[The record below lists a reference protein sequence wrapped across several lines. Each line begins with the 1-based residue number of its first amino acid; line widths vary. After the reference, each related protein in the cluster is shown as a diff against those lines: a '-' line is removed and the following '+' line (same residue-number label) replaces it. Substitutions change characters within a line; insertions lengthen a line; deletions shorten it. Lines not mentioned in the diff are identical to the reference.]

1 MNLMNQ
7 VPGNRQ
13 QPSKRLESC
22 VGHGLVVF
30 GDGGLVLG
38 LARHHQ
44 ANEVLGELLLRL
56 KNNIISRRIWKLNKV
71 NEDNK
76 KLKYGPYRDVDCF
89 LDIFGRDEL
98 NVSVLVIVNLDLEQ
112 AGNLALTSIV
122 RQRNRPDRS
131 PAAIP

>member
-1 MNLMNQ
+1 MT
-7 VPGNRQ
+7 
-13 QPSKRLESC
+13 E
-22 VGHGLVVF
+22 
-30 GDGGLVLG
+30 
-38 LARHHQ
+38 
-44 ANEVLGELLLRL
+44 
-56 KNNIISRRIWKLNKV
+56 
-71 NEDNK
+71 

-112 AGNLALTSIV
+112 AGNFTLTSIV